1 MIRFQLTC
9 DKGHGHDS
17 WFASNAAFEALQKAG
32 RLECPICGSRRI
44 EKALMA
50 PAVTGTPTES
60 AAMPDPEVL
69 ARRLAALR
77 RQIEEKADYVGTD
90 FATEAR
96 AIHDGAAPERPI
108 WGEARAEEAKA
119 LIDDGIPV
127 APLPFI
133 PRGKTN

>member
-9 DKGHGHDS
+9 DRGHGHDS
-17 WFASNAAFEALQKAG
+17 WFASNAAFEALQQAG

-50 PAVTGTPTES
+50 PAVSGTPTET
-60 AAMPDPEVL
+60 AATADPDAL

-77 RQIEEKADYVGTD
+77 RKIEEKADYVGTD
-90 FATEAR
+90 FAT
-96 AIHDGAAPERPI
+96 
-108 WGEARAEEAKA
+108 EARAEEAKA

-127 APLPFI
+127 APLPFM